1 MKQGTERILHRVFHR
16 KNHFAT
22 AKRIKI
28 FAFKLRRISCRS
40 VGKAFKPEGFYRPR
54 SGIFVLENFFI
65 AAGIFYSEAA
75 FKRRR
80 KGGGTDF
87 AAVVPAY
94 FIARRR
100 NVGIDCLFQKLCAL
114 HAGKA
119 DEIVPTKNLRN
130 ALNLR
135 GGFFRSDKFV

>member
-1 MKQGTERILHRVFHR
+1 M
-16 KNHFAT
+16 
-22 AKRIKI
+22 
-28 FAFKLRRISCRS
+28 
-40 VGKAFKPEGFYRPR
+40 
-54 SGIFVLENFFI
+54 
-65 AAGIFYSEAA
+65 FYSEAA

-94 FIARRR
+94 FIARSR

-119 DEIVPTKNLRN
+119 DEIVPAKNLRN

>member
-100 NVGIDCLFQKLCAL
+100 NVGIYCLFQKLCAL

-119 DEIVPTKNLRN
+119 DEIVPAKHLRN

>member
-65 AAGIFYSEAA
+65 AAGISYSEAA
-75 FKRRR
+75 FRRRR

-119 DEIVPTKNLRN
+119 DEIVPAKHLCN

-135 GGFFRSDKFV
+135 GGFFRSGKFV

>member
-40 VGKAFKPEGFYRPR
+40 VCKAFKPEGFYRPR
-54 SGIFVLENFFI
+54 SGIFVLENF
-65 AAGIFYSEAA
+65 
-75 FKRRR
+75 KRRR

-87 AAVVPAY
+87 AAVVPSY
-94 FIARRR
+94 FIARSR

-119 DEIVPTKNLRN
+119 DKIVPAKHLCN